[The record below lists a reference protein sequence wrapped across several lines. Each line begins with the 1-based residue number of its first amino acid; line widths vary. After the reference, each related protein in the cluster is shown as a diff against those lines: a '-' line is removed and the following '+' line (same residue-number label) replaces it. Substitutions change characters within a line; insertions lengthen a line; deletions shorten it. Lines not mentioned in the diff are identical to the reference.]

1 MEKYFLNKKTKIVAT
16 IGPASESEEVM
27 TKLVLAGM
35 NVARQ
40 NFSHGNYEEHE
51 RRIKLARKLS
61 EKLKVPI
68 AVLQDLSGPK
78 IRIGDFKEGHVNL
91 IPGKTLTLSTEPCEG
106 SETKVFINYPTLH
119 KEINKG
125 NIIFLNDGKVKLE
138 VEKIDG
144 KNINCKILIGGA
156 IKGKRGVNL
165 PGAYL
170 KISCLTEKD
179 KEDLKF
185 GIKHEVDFMALSF
198 VRQASD
204 VIELKEILAKAKAD
218 IKVIAKIETVEAIE
232 NIDDII
238 SEADGIMVARGDL
251 AVEVPAEEVPIL
263 QKMII
268 RKCNLLGKP
277 VITATQMMASMVN
290 SAVPTRAEVNDV
302 ANAILD
308 GTDAVMLSE
317 ETTLGD
323 HPETVVRMVSKIAI
337 HTEKHYPYEEI
348 LKRNHLS
355 NKDVTDAICNAAAN
369 MAHEL
374 SAKAIVSLTVS
385 GYTARKI
392 SRYRT
397 KQPILVITPTKKV
410 YNRSALKFNCYPVLT
425 EMLDGVSNSMEK
437 VRKISLDSGFARKGE
452 KVVILAGIPFTHS
465 GNTNLVLVQTI

>member
-1 MEKYFLNKKTKIVAT
+1 MSKIPYKKTKIVAT

-35 NVARQ
+35 NIARQ
-40 NFSHGNYEEHE
+40 NFSHGDYEEHT
-51 RRIKLARKLS
+51 RRIMIARKIS
-61 EKLKVPI
+61 EKLKVPL

-78 IRIGDFKEGHVNL
+78 IRIGDFKEGQVTL
-91 IPGKTLTLSTEPCEG
+91 VPGKTFTLSVEPCEG
-106 SETKVFINYPTLH
+106 TESKVFINYPNLH
-119 KEINKG
+119 KELKKG
-125 NIIFLNDGKVKLE
+125 SLVFINDGKVKLE
-138 VEKIDG
+138 VEKIEG
-144 KNINCKILIGGA
+144 KNIVCKIIIGGT
-156 IKGKRGVNL
+156 IKSKRGVNL

-179 KEDLKF
+179 REDLKF
-185 GIKHEVDFMALSF
+185 GIKQDVDFMALSF
-198 VRQASD
+198 VRKASD
-204 VIELKEILAKAKAD
+204 VIELKEILEKAKAD
-218 IKVIAKIETVEAIE
+218 IKVIAKIETPEAIE

-238 SEADGIMVARGDL
+238 KESDGIMVARGDL

-268 RKCNLLGKP
+268 RKCNTAGKP

-290 SAVPTRAEVNDV
+290 SSVPTRAEVNDV

-323 HPETVVRMVSKIAI
+323 HPEKVVSMMSKIAI
-337 HTEKHYPYEEI
+337 HTEKYYPYEEH
-348 LKRNHLS
+348 LRKNYLS
-355 NKDVTDAICNAAAN
+355 NKDVTDAVCNAAAN
-369 MAHEL
+369 LAHEMN
-374 SAKAIVSLTVS
+374 AKTIVALTVS
-385 GYTARKI
+385 GYSAKKI

-437 VRKISLDSGFARKGE
+437 ASKISQESGFAKKGD
-452 KVVILAGIPFTHS
+452 KIIVLAGIPFTKP
-465 GNTNLVLVQTI
+465 GNTNLVLVQTV